1 MDFFC
6 HKYNRLVNKFQ
17 VQVSRVR
24 VLKSR
29 EYSPSLYS
37 LVFSNTFIV
46 KWH

>member
-6 HKYNRLVNKFQ
+6 HKYNKLVNKFQ

-29 EYSPSLYS
+29 DSRVLAVFILFSL
-37 LVFSNTFIV
+37 
-46 KWH
+46 